1 MPSNNKAVPQPKQV
15 RAVDTIALVI
25 SEADK
30 ALKAGGEASVR
41 IQEISK
47 AARVSIGSIYHH
59 FGDRDGLIR
68 ATYVHNFTETVRE
81 DICRVTAWIE
91 NMHSTKELAEH
102 YDEML
107 TFLTSHYERLPASE
121 RAAIVGNTIGRPALR
136 QALAEAQSELTDGVT
151 RVMTLLKERKMLREH
166 VVPRAAAVMVL
177 GMLHGKIIAELDTN
191 PVSEQDWNQTM
202 LTCFGG
208 LFTRSQVASAS

>member
-59 FGDRDGLIR
+59 FGDRDGLIAR
-68 ATYVHNFTETVRE
+68 RHLSRNRM
-81 DICRVTAWIE
+81 D
-91 NMHSTKELAEH
+91 
-102 YDEML
+102 
-107 TFLTSHYERLPASE
+107 
-121 RAAIVGNTIGRPALR
+121 
-136 QALAEAQSELTDGVT
+136 
-151 RVMTLLKERKMLREH
+151 
-166 VVPRAAAVMVL
+166 
-177 GMLHGKIIAELDTN
+177 
-191 PVSEQDWNQTM
+191 
-202 LTCFGG
+202 
-208 LFTRSQVASAS
+208 